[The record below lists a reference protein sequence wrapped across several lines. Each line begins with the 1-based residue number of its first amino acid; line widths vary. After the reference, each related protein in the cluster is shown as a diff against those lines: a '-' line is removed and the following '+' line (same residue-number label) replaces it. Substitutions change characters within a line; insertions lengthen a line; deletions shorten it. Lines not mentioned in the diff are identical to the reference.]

1 MNSVPQMTAFGIRD
15 SGFGFREETAKTL
28 FGVSSRTPKPETRFP
43 NPESRISSFIGFV
56 VAVLAV
62 AAASAFAE
70 QASPRVAF
78 LGIWDRSGPVLSQAS
93 AQEGLAVVTVRPED
107 LVADKTPEE
116 AAKSLGG
123 VAVLY
128 VLNVNTDK
136 GSSVQKGLEQAR
148 KDNPKLRVI
157 ALDNRDFHATMLAA
171 GLMEKDPAVRAYWRA
186 NGVLNMRRLLAYTRV
201 KYLGEPGKIEPPID
215 VPESGFYVPE
225 QPDQPLADF
234 AAVKK
239 LPSWREG
246 SPVAAI
252 LIHQS
257 FWVTQDTKVINA
269 EIDALRR
276 RGMNVVTAFASSTAQ
291 FEGFLKDIKP
301 NLLIE
306 DRHSAA
312 SWSVVGGKRFLQ
324 QLDVPYLRPISMLGQ
339 SIDEWLANPRGLA
352 TRDISSFLSLQECAG
367 TIEPIVVGG
376 LKASI
381 AGYRLHEPIGE
392 RVERFA
398 DRAQALLRLRQTP
411 NAQKKVAIIYYN
423 KTLGKDDLMR
433 GSPTGAFLN
442 GPESL
447 VRFLPRM
454 KDRGFDVQNA
464 PATAKEL
471 IALIQD
477 RGRNLGPWAQGEVE
491 AAADKPGAVLVPLD
505 TYLKWFNSKIPE
517 SLRQQVIQRHGLPP
531 GRLMVVTRN
540 GQPHILIPTIR
551 MGNILLTPQP
561 ERGEKM
567 DEALLHSRDVPPP
580 HNYLAFYWWLQEEFK
595 ADVVVH
601 WGTHGSLEL
610 LPGKDNGLCATD
622 WPDVCVGT
630 LPVVNLWIMDNIGES
645 TLARRRS
652 YATLVDHVVPP
663 ATSTG
668 FTTEQRALADDI
680 DKFQTLQEGLVRQEF
695 RRTITQAAVGQR
707 IHETLKIELDK
718 TGLLSDKQIESV
730 EFYIHQLY
738 STHTPTSLHILGQPP
753 EAAMMPNYL
762 VKILR
767 RSFLDRLAVEFPP
780 PADQAS
786 PAKRVTWLEK
796 RAEAFV
802 KEYVLSS
809 DTDATPAKQRRNGE
823 DADGTSATR
832 AGKMPATHADGT
844 SASHTPPASLAGD
857 VAFAKDI
864 AARLNDTGVEIDN
877 LLLALEGRY
886 IPPGPGPDPIRN
898 PASVPPGR
906 NLYALNPEEIPTKA
920 SWEVGMRLVDE
931 LLAKGPMKKIA
942 VDLSG
947 MSTMQ
952 DYGVTEAEI
961 LYLIGCRPVWDANNL
976 CIDVKIIPAAE
987 LKRPRV
993 DVFLPMGGHYR
1004 ENFGSRIKLLDKA
1017 IRMVKDLDEPGN
1029 DLRAG
1034 CLELQTRLEKQG
1046 MPADKA
1052 RDLSAARIFGTKPG
1066 NLTGT
1071 NILDLVP
1078 RSGVWDN
1085 EDQITSVYIDNMS
1098 YVYTG
1103 DVWGQKIDGLYE
1115 QAIQGTDTIIRV
1127 WASNLTSQ
1135 LSNHHCYEYLG
1146 GMSMAV
1152 KKLTGKEP
1160 RALIADVRDPTAA
1173 RVRDF
1178 REVLDSNLRSELLN
1192 PAWIAGMKKHDYAGA
1207 GHMAELVK
1215 NTFGWSVTRKSDVS
1229 DGAWKDIYQTY
1240 VQDKNKLGLKEWFER
1255 VNPHAIQEIAAAMLE
1270 ASRKG
1275 YWNAAPTEIQTLA
1288 ELYADS
1294 VARHG
1299 LSSGVISGGNEKL
1312 RDLVAQRLASAP
1324 GKEALAKAMLAAIAQ
1339 SAGQTKAPDQG
1350 KVYGSALQAAP
1361 APTAPAAGVMDS
1373 ATKLWPYG
1381 MGVVVAVLFAFGFW
1395 RRSGAAR

>member
-1 MNSVPQMTAFGIRD
+1 MNLQRA
-15 SGFGFREETAKTL
+15 
-28 FGVSSRTPKPETRFP
+28 SSPFLVALRSSPFALRFP
-43 NPESRISSFIGFV
+43 LALLI
-56 VAVLAV
+56 LAV
-62 AAASAFAE
+62 AAAPALAQQS
-70 QASPRVAF
+70 SPRVAF
-78 LGIWDRSGPVLSQAS
+78 LGVWDRSGPVLSQAS
-93 AQEGLAVVTVRPED
+93 AQEGFAVVTVRPED
-107 LVADKTPEE
+107 LASDKTPEE

-128 VLNVNTDK
+128 VLNINTDK
-136 GSSVQKGLEQAR
+136 GASIQKVIEQAR

-276 RGMNVVTAFASSTAQ
+276 RGMNVVTVFASSTAQ

-312 SWSVVGGKRFLQ
+312 SWSVAGGKSFLQ

-339 SIDEWLANPRGLA
+339 SIEEWLANPRGLA

-398 DRAQALLRLRQTP
+398 DRADALLKLRQTP
-411 NAQKKVAIIYYN
+411 NAQKKLAIIYYN
-423 KTLGKDDLMR
+423 KSLGKDDLMR

-447 VRFLPRM
+447 VRFLPRL
-454 KDRGFDVQNA
+454 KDRGFDVQNS

-471 IALIQD
+471 IAIIQD

-491 AAADKPGAVLVPLD
+491 AAADKPGAVLVPVD
-505 TYLKWFNSKIPE
+505 TYLKWFNSKIPG
-517 SLRQQVIQRHGLPP
+517 SLRQQVIQRHGPAP

-540 GQPHILIPTIR
+540 GKPHILIPAIR

-580 HNYLAFYWWLQEEFK
+580 HNYLAFYWWLQEEFH

-630 LPVVNLWIMDNIGES
+630 MPVVNLWIMDNIGES

-663 ATSTG
+663 STSTG

-695 RRTITQAAVGQR
+695 RRKITQAAVGQR

-738 STHTPTSLHILGQPP
+738 SAHTPTSLHILGQPP

-767 RSFLDRLAVEFPP
+767 RSFLDKLAVEFPP
-780 PADQAS
+780 PAEQAS

-802 KEYVLSS
+802 KDCVLG
-809 DTDATPAKQRRNGE
+809 DKPA
-823 DADGTSATR
+823 
-832 AGKMPATHADGT
+832 
-844 SASHTPPASLAGD
+844 PASLAAD
-857 VAFAKDI
+857 VAFAKDV

-1066 NLTGT
+1066 NLSGT
-1071 NILDLVP
+1071 NILNLVP

-1098 YVYTG
+1098 FVYTG
-1103 DVWGQKIDGLYE
+1103 DLWGQKIDGLYE

-1127 WASNLTSQ
+1127 WASNMTSQ

-1192 PAWIAGMKKHDYAGA
+1192 PTWIAGMKKHDYAGA

-1215 NTFGWSVTRKSDVS
+1215 NTFGWSVTRHSDVS
-1229 DGAWKDIYQTY
+1229 DGVWKDIYQTY
-1240 VQDKNKLGLKEWFER
+1240 VQDKNNLGLKEWFEQ

-1275 YWNAAPTEIQTLA
+1275 YWNADPTEIQTLA

-1339 SAGQTKAPDQG
+1339 SAGQSKAPDQG

-1361 APTAPAAGVMDS
+1361 GPAAPAAGVMDS

-1381 MGVVVAVLFAFGFW
+1381 MGVVVAALFAFGYW
-1395 RRSGAAR
+1395 RRSGAAK